1 MRLSVTERENFRKA
15 VKNMI
20 SQMKKSELVAHFT
33 NQGIA
38 RSTIYN
44 TINRIQNGGPTKDNK
59 LEKLSF
65 QRRCWF
71 GLSKPL
77 FRRSKS
83 VAINSSI
90 YIDEC
95 LNK

>member
-1 MRLSVTERENFRKA
+1 MLGDILFEKAIILQKKFFKMRLSVTERENSRKA

-20 SQMKKSELVAHFT
+20 SQMIKSELVAHFIKH
-33 NQGIA
+33 GIA

-59 LEKLSF
+59 LEKRSF

-71 GLSKPL
+71 G
-77 FRRSKS
+77 
-83 VAINSSI
+83 
-90 YIDEC
+90 
-95 LNK
+95 